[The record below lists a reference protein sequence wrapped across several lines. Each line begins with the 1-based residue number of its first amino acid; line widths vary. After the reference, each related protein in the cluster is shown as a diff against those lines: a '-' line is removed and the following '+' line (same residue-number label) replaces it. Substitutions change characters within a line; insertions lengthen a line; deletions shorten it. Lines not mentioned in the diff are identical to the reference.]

1 MTTKDAGAPPPPAEI
16 APIVDAV
23 RARAADG
30 PLPAERRLA
39 ETLDVSRH
47 QLRRAL
53 IWMRENEELDQPR
66 RRGRAAAAG
75 AGTVAQMVRNTNPVE
90 VVELRIMIEP
100 TLARLAAL
108 RATPTQIASMR
119 KAAEEIARKGAGAA
133 DLHRMIAK
141 ASGNALAGEFYDMLR
156 RIEFDARLRV
166 DTGLDRPADSDG
178 DEHARIVEAIAARDP
193 IAAEKAM
200 REHLSTVH
208 RLATLGPL

>member
-1 MTTKDAGAPPPPAEI
+1 MTATDTAETPPPGI
-16 APIVDAV
+16 APIVAAV
-23 RARAADG
+23 RALAAEG

-53 IWMRENEELDQPR
+53 IWMRETDELAAPR
-66 RRGRAAAAG
+66 RRGKPAAAG
-75 AGTVAQMVRNTNPVE
+75 AGAISQMVRNTNPVE

-108 RATPTQIASMR
+108 RATPTQIAAMR
-119 KAAEEIARKGAGAA
+119 KAAEDIARHGAGAA
-133 DLHRMIAK
+133 DLHRMIAG
-141 ASGNALAGEFYDMLR
+141 ASGNTLAGEFYDMLR

-166 DTGLDRPADSDG
+166 DTGLGTPADTDG

-193 IAAEKAM
+193 AAAERAM

-208 RLATLGPL
+208 RLATMGPF